1 MGDRVTVSISSQ
13 EHEAPINIYAHWAGE
28 DIYPIVQ
35 DVLENSQRVGDASYL
50 SAQIIYQV
58 FTQLGYD
65 GRNSFGVWSGE
76 FTESGDD
83 NDPMF
88 VDADT
93 GKWRIG
99 NGEMD
104 WQDKDTRIDEVS
116 TICSECGGSGVINET
131 DLNGTATADECPNCK
146 ED

>member
-1 MGDRVTVSISSQ
+1 MGNRVTVSISSQ
-13 EHEAPINIYAHWAGE
+13 EHEAPINIYAHWAGDE
-28 DIYPIVQ
+28 IYPVVQ
-35 DVLENSQRVGDASYL
+35 NALEDSDRIGDASYL
-50 SAQIIYQV
+50 SAQIIHAI
-58 FTQLGYD
+58 FADLGYD
-65 GRNSFGVWSGE
+65 GKLSFGVWTGE

-104 WQDKDTRIDEVS
+104 WQDKDTRIDEVL
-116 TICSECGGSGVINET
+116 V
-131 DLNGTATADECPNCK
+131 
-146 ED
+146 